1 MIEAKNIIVALD
13 YNNYEEVLKF
23 IDNIDPNLF
32 RLKIGKELFTKYGPS
47 TVKEIHNKGF
57 EVFLDLK
64 FHDIPTTVKR
74 ACYVASELGVWML
87 NVHAMGGN
95 DMLSAA
101 KEGVD
106 QSNQNPYLIGVT
118 VLTSMNNDN
127 LNEIVNL
134 SRQYRMTLRNN
145 SMGFLL

>member
-1 MIEAKNIIVALD
+1 MLTSSKLFVAYDFSNPSKAK
-13 YNNYEEVLKF
+13 EFSK
-23 IDNIDPNLF
+23 
-32 RLKIGKELFTKYGPS
+32 KINPEQCGIKVGKELFTSGGPAIVEWLQS
-47 TVKEIHNKGF
+47 KGF
-57 EVFLDLK
+57 KVFLDLK

-127 LNEIVNL
+127 LNEIGINH
-134 SRQYRMTLRNN
+134 
-145 SMGFLL
+145 SMLG